1 MVGLQ
6 SRSVFRW
13 CRAGWVGLRH
23 GGLMRALRAPAAFN
37 GERFV
42 PGGATVVVED
52 GVIKG
57 VESVGFEVPADCPV
71 SRFEGTVLPGLFD
84 AHVHLVSD
92 GSPGGLERAGSL
104 DADAVDNIIEQ
115 SLRQQAGCGVT
126 TVRDLG
132 DVGYRTLAFRDSPR
146 AGLPLIKA
154 AGPPLTVPGGHCHYL
169 GGVVE
174 GPDAIRAAVRERG
187 QRGVDVIKVMASGG
201 MTTLGTD
208 PFGVQF
214 AAADLRILV
223 EAAHAVGL
231 PVLAHAHSLAGIRH
245 ALAAGVDGIEHFTG
259 LTETGIRV
267 PDDVLEAVAEAGVFV
282 DPTLGFDREA
292 LASMPAPPGAMTAA
306 MKRTGLDLESG
317 QAAKVQVLRRAQTY
331 GIQLVTGVDA
341 GAGPAKPHGIVSLAL
356 AALTEGG
363 FSIADAVAS
372 ATAGAAQAC
381 GLAQVTGRLEPGLAA
396 DILLVDGELER
407 DITALQRPVAVL
419 IRGNPL
425 TPLPT

>member
-1 MVGLQ
+1 
-6 SRSVFRW
+6 
-13 CRAGWVGLRH
+13 
-23 GGLMRALRAPAAFN
+23 MRALRAPVVFN
-37 GERFV
+37 GERFM
-42 PGGATVVVED
+42 PGGATVIVQD

-57 VESVGFEVPADCPV
+57 VESVGYEVPADCPLTT
-71 SRFEGTVLPGLFD
+71 FEGTMLPGLFD

-92 GSPGGLERAGSL
+92 SSLGGLERAGSL
-104 DADAVDNIIEQ
+104 DAEAVDDIIDQ
-115 SLRQQAGCGVT
+115 SLRQQAAAGVT

-132 DVGYRTLAFRDSPR
+132 DVGYRTLPFRDSPR
-146 AGLPLIKA
+146 AGLPLIKS
-154 AGPPLTVPGGHCHYL
+154 AGPPLTVPAGHCHYL

-174 GPDAIRAAVRERG
+174 GPDAIRAAVSEHE

-201 MTTLGTD
+201 MTTVGTD

-214 AAADLRILV
+214 DPADLRTLV

-259 LTETGIRV
+259 LTESGIRV

-317 QAAKVQVLRRAQTY
+317 QAAKVQVLRRAHTH

-341 GAGPAKPHGIVSLAL
+341 GATPAKPHGIVSLAL
-356 AALTEGG
+356 AALVDGG
-363 FSIADAVAS
+363 FSIVDAVAS
-372 ATAGAAQAC
+372 ATAVAARAC
-381 GLAQVTGRLEPGLAA
+381 GLAQVTGRLEGGLAA
-396 DILLVDGELER
+396 DLLLVDGNLER

-419 IRGNPL
+419 IRGEPL
-425 TPLPT
+425 TPPH